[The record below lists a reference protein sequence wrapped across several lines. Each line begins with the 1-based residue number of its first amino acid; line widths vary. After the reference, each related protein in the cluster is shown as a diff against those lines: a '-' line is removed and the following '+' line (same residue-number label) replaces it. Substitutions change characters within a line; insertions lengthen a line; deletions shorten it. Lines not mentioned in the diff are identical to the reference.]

1 MLIGRRLRR
10 FGATSSATL
19 RTLAVI
25 AWLFAVA
32 GCMPA
37 RPMTLKG
44 VPPVPRAFVVDAT
57 SPDAYPAFGAA
68 EGNIYSCRYGIAFQR
83 AQEFKPDKARMF
95 EALLASEWPEVAARQ
110 VVLHRFDV
118 YSNRRLKTLS
128 LAGNVI
134 GGAVGMGIAAAA
146 NRASGRLVHLDRLV
160 IHVDPNPSFV
170 PDDENPIGC
179 NGRGEGEY
187 FASQV
192 SAGHSVVVTWLR
204 FDVDGVPF
212 HFRTFYPYQEDE
224 AERIEHAKLESV
236 RLSVR
241 AATAMVREKL
251 VP

>member
-1 MLIGRRLRR
+1 MRFGRRCV
-10 FGATSSATL
+10 GVCASSPVVL
-19 RTLAVI
+19 RTLAVA
-25 AWLFAVA
+25 AWLFMVA

-44 VPPVPRAFVVDAT
+44 VSPAPRAFVIDAT
-57 SPDAYPAFGAA
+57 SPDAYPGFGAA

-95 EALLASEWPEVAARQ
+95 EALLVSEWPEAADRQ

-118 YSNRRLKTLS
+118 YDNRRLKMLS
-128 LAGNVI
+128 FAGSFI
-134 GGAVGMGIAAAA
+134 GGAVGREIAMAA

-160 IHVDPNPSFV
+160 VHVDPDPSFV

-251 VP
+251 AP